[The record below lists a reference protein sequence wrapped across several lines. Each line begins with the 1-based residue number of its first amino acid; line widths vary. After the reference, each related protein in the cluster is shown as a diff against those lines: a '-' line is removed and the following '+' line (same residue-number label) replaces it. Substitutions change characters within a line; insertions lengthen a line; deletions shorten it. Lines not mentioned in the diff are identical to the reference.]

1 MIFEDAMT
9 REFGK
14 MEQLNI
20 MGKRVTSLIQG
31 TTIMRRMPNLKELNL
46 SNNKIST
53 VGSLSELKS
62 LTTLNLSGNR
72 IEELKNLNLPV
83 LTHLFLNFN

>member
-9 REFGK
+9 REFSK
-14 MEQLNI
+14 MESLGI

-31 TTIMRRMPNLKELNL
+31 TVIMRRMPNLKELNL
-46 SNNKIST
+46 SNNRIST
-53 VGSLSELKS
+53 VASLSELKS
-62 LTTLNLSGNR
+62 LTTLNLSANR